1 MTDQDQ
7 ALGRQ
12 KAKAPTIFDVAK
24 QAGVSIK
31 TVSRVVNA
39 EINVRASTREKVAR
53 RDQRAPVPTEHGRP
67 GAVGQALLCD
77 WPDIRKSERIQL
89 CPERF

>member
-1 MTDQDQ
+1 MNDQDQ

-24 QAGVSIK
+24 RAGVSIK

-39 EINVRASTREKVAR
+39 EINVRESTREKVVAAINDLNYRPNTAAR
-53 RDQRAPVPTEHGRP
+53 VLSGKRLVH
-67 GAVGQALLCD
+67 
-77 WPDIRKSERIQL
+77 RIAS
-89 CPERF
+89 